1 MAQLT
6 AQVVSYDD
14 DFKRQVA
21 RLLRACGVP
30 IGIVEG
36 RSAEGTGPD
45 LVVVDI
51 RADAS
56 SGMAAIERLR
66 ANNAGLAVFAIAAAA
81 EPDLILQAM
90 RAGANEFFPWSVA
103 EGTPAAR
110 AMEESFHG
118 AVRRTA
124 TRREAATA
132 GAKPPCVTHAFLGAK
147 GGAGTT
153 TVAVNCAVELARLTK
168 RPTVIVDLKTC
179 LGEVALFLGVRPRFT
194 VLDAIENLH
203 RLDKD
208 FLKELVAKHKSGL
221 DILAGS
227 EQFDRPNAQDAGAVE
242 ELLRVL
248 TRAYDYVVIDGGN
261 VINSCVAAAL
271 YAADTIFLVTNPDVP
286 SISRKATPVEWK
298 AGIEKAMADRFGR
311 YEGNRIYNF
320 AVRVDG
326 YVLAPPV
333 LPVVAAVRSA
343 LAALQPFTLITLDI
357 MMPDMDGQAALSAIR
372 SLEIAAGLTG
382 AAGAKIFMTTALGD
396 GKNVMAAF
404 REQCT
409 GYLTKPI
416 DLEKMFIQLKAQ
428 GLIPP

>member
-14 DFKRQVA
+14 QFKQQVA

-30 IGIVEG
+30 VGIVEG

-51 RADAS
+51 RSDAS

-66 ANNAGLAVFAIAAAA
+66 ATSATLAIFAIAAAA

-90 RAGANEFFPWSVA
+90 RAGANEFFPWNVG
-103 EGTPAAR
+103 EGSPAGR
-110 AMEESFHG
+110 ATEESFHG
-118 AVRRTA
+118 AVRRSA
-124 TRREAATA
+124 ARREAATA

-153 TVAVNCAVELARLTK
+153 TVAVNCGVELARLTK
-168 RPTVIVDLKTC
+168 RPTVVVDLKNC

-227 EQFDRPNAQDAGAVE
+227 EQFDRPNAQDAGAIE

-248 TRAYDYVVIDGGN
+248 TKTYDYVVIDAGN

-286 SISRKATPVEWK
+286 SIRNAQRLVDRVRQLG
-298 AGIEKAMADRFGR
+298 AGSERVKVLLNRVSDHHLIAPKQIE
-311 YEGNRIYNF
+311 
-320 AVRVDG
+320 
-326 YVLAPPV
+326 
-333 LPVVAAVRSA
+333 
-343 LAALQPFTLITLDI
+343 
-357 MMPDMDGQAALSAIR
+357 
-372 SLEIAAGLTG
+372 
-382 AAGAKIFMTTALGD
+382 TALGYGIHHTFSSD
-396 GKNVMAAF
+396 YRTVSTALNSGVPLALSNHSELASQFDSFTRNLIGLAEENKA
-404 REQCT
+404 E
-409 GYLTKPI
+409 P
-416 DLEKMFIQLKAQ
+416 EKKRVFLGIF
-428 GLIPP
+428 

>member
-14 DFKRQVA
+14 EFKRQVA

-36 RSAEGTGPD
+36 RNPEGGNPD

-51 RADAS
+51 RSDAS

-66 ANNAGLAVFAIAAAA
+66 SSSASMAIFAVAAGA

-90 RAGANEFFPWSVA
+90 RAGANEFFPWHNV
-103 EGTPAAR
+103 EGSQAAR
-110 AMEESFHG
+110 AMEESFTG

-124 TRREAATA
+124 TRRDAASA
-132 GAKPPCVTHAFLGAK
+132 SAKPPCVTHAFLGAK

-153 TVAVNCAVELARLTK
+153 TVAVNCGVELARLTK
-168 RPTVIVDLKTC
+168 RPTIVVDLKSC

-227 EQFDRPNAQDAGAVE
+227 EQFDRPNAQDAGALE

-248 TRAYDYVVIDGGN
+248 TRAYDYVVIDAGN
-261 VINSCVAAAL
+261 VINACVAAAL

-286 SISRKATPVEWK
+286 SIRNAQRLVDRVRQLG
-298 AGIEKAMADRFGR
+298 AGSERVKVLLNRASDQNLVAPKQIE
-311 YEGNRIYNF
+311 
-320 AVRVDG
+320 
-326 YVLAPPV
+326 
-333 LPVVAAVRSA
+333 
-343 LAALQPFTLITLDI
+343 
-357 MMPDMDGQAALSAIR
+357 
-372 SLEIAAGLTG
+372 
-382 AAGAKIFMTTALGD
+382 TALGYGIHHTFSSD
-396 GKNVMAAF
+396 YRTVSTALNSGVPLA
-404 REQCT
+404 
-409 GYLTKPI
+409 LTNHSEIAGQFDTFTRQLLGLVEEAKPEPERKRVF
-416 DLEKMFIQLKAQ
+416 LGMF
-428 GLIPP
+428 

>member
-14 DFKRQVA
+14 EFKRQVA

-30 IGIVEG
+30 VGIVEG
-36 RSAEGTGPD
+36 RNAEGTGPD

-66 ANNAGLAVFAIAAAA
+66 SSSQGLAIFAIAAAA
-81 EPDLILQAM
+81 EPDLILQSM
-90 RAGANEFFPWSVA
+90 RAGANEFFPWNNA
-103 EGTPAAR
+103 EGTQAAR
-110 AMEESFHG
+110 AMEESFTG

-124 TRREAATA
+124 TRREAASA
-132 GAKPPCVTHAFLGAK
+132 SAKPPCVTHAFLGAK

-153 TVAVNCAVELARLTK
+153 TVAVNCGVELARLTK
-168 RPTVIVDLKTC
+168 RPTIVVDLKAC

-227 EQFDRPNAQDAGAVE
+227 EQFDRPNAQDAGALE

-248 TRAYDYVVIDGGN
+248 TRAYDYVVIDAGN
-261 VINSCVAAAL
+261 VINACVAAAL

-286 SISRKATPVEWK
+286 SIRNAQRLVDRVRQLG
-298 AGIEKAMADRFGR
+298 AGSERVKVLLNRASDQNLVAPKQIETAL
-311 YEGNRIYNF
+311 
-320 AVRVDG
+320 G
-326 YVLAPPV
+326 YGIHHTFSSDYRTVSTALNSGVPLA
-333 LPVVAAVRSA
+333 LTNHS
-343 LAALQPFTLITLDI
+343 
-357 MMPDMDGQAALSAIR
+357 
-372 SLEIAAGLTG
+372 EIAAQFDSFTRHLIGLVDAPKPEPERRRVFLG
-382 AAGAKIFMTTALGD
+382 IF
-396 GKNVMAAF
+396 
-404 REQCT
+404 
-409 GYLTKPI
+409 
-416 DLEKMFIQLKAQ
+416 
-428 GLIPP
+428 